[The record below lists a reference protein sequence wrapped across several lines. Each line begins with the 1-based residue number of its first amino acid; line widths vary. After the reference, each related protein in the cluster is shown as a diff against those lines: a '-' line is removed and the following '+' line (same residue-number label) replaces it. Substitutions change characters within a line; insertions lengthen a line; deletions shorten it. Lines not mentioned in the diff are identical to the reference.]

1 MSIHSIFAIIKKQVL
16 MCNMFVIIYNLK
28 NSARKT
34 NQKLKAQ
41 QNKILP
47 VNVHEVCRL
56 VVLKLIF

>member
-1 MSIHSIFAIIKKQVL
+1 
-16 MCNMFVIIYNLK
+16 MCNMFVIIYILK